1 MFAHRSNTTRGSK
14 VMASLAGLL
23 ALALTFPGVA
33 SAAQKKKKAA
43 ADPNANLPKRVNFD
57 ISKIV
62 WPSPPEI
69 ARVKFVEQL
78 TGEKI
83 DFNRPINKPQ
93 KPKQSWMDRLAGT
106 KPQVD
111 TVQDL
116 PFQLVRTYGLAFDS
130 KGNIYAADQ
139 AVGAIFIF
147 NPDADKKFDVKLIRN
162 GREAHFGL
170 INGLAI
176 DDTDRLF
183 VSDDQHHK
191 VIVINPQHQEEAAFG
206 SDVLVRPGGMAIDE
220 ENRFLYVVDT
230 GSDVVDVFDADSYKL
245 LRRIGT
251 PGKKHLLS
259 DAGNFSL
266 PTNVAVDKEGNVY
279 VTDTLNNRVEIFDAD
294 GKFMSAF
301 GKSGDG
307 PGHFARPK
315 GIAIDRDGHIWVV
328 DAVQQRVQVF
338 DTEGQLLIYFG
349 QPGNWPGQF
358 SAPYDI
364 AIDPKS
370 NLVVTSEQFPGR
382 VQVFRYVTD
391 AEAASERASR
401 EAQPDSTTTKPAEAP
416 AQKSPE
422 ATPPKSDASAKAQR
436 LVTP

>member
-1 MFAHRSNTTRGSK
+1 M
-14 VMASLAGLL
+14 
-23 ALALTFPGVA
+23 
-33 SAAQKKKKAA
+33 
-43 ADPNANLPKRVNFD
+43 
-57 ISKIV
+57 
-62 WPSPPEI
+62 
-69 ARVKFVEQL
+69 
-78 TGEKI
+78 
-83 DFNRPINKPQ
+83 
-93 KPKQSWMDRLAGT
+93 
-106 KPQVD
+106 
-111 TVQDL
+111 VQDL

-139 AVGAIFIF
+139 AVGAIFVF
-147 NPDADKKFDVKLIRN
+147 SPDADKKFDVQMIRN
-162 GREAHFGL
+162 GKEAHFGL

-183 VSDDQHHK
+183 VSDDQSHK
-191 VIVINPQHQEEAAFG
+191 VHVINPQHQEEAAFG
-206 SDVLVRPGGMAIDE
+206 ADVLVRPGGMAIDE

-230 GSDVVDVFDADSYKL
+230 GSDVVDVFDADNYKL
-245 LRRIGT
+245 LRKIGT

-259 DAGNFSL
+259 DPGDFSL

-294 GKFMSAF
+294 GKFVSMF
-301 GKSGDG
+301 GKNGDG

-338 DTEGQLLIYFG
+338 DTEGRLLIYFG
-349 QPGNWPGQF
+349 EPGNWPGQF

-370 NLVVTSEQFPGR
+370 NRVVTSEQFPGR
-382 VQVFRYVTD
+382 VQMFRYVTD
-391 AEAASERASR
+391 AEAATEKASR
-401 EAQPDSTTTKPAEAP
+401 EQQPSNTTSQPVTQP

-422 ATPPKSDASAKAQR
+422 AAPSKSGAAEKAQG

>member
-1 MFAHRSNTTRGSK
+1 MFADRSNTTHGSK
-14 VMASLAGLL
+14 VKAALAGLL
-23 ALALTFPGVA
+23 ALALTLPGVA
-33 SAAQKKKKAA
+33 GAAQKKKK

-78 TGEKI
+78 TGERI
-83 DFNRPINKPQ
+83 DFNRPTNKPQ
-93 KPKQSWMDRLAGT
+93 KSKQSWMDRLAGT

-162 GREAHFGL
+162 GKEARFGL

-183 VSDDQHHK
+183 VSDDQHHN
-191 VIVINPQHQEEAAFG
+191 VIVINPQHQQEAAFG

-230 GSDVVDVFDADSYKL
+230 ESDVVDVFDADSYKL
-245 LRRIGT
+245 LRKIGT
-251 PGKKHLLS
+251 AGKKHLLS

-279 VTDTLNNRVEIFDAD
+279 VTDTMNNRVEIFDAD
-294 GKFMSAF
+294 GKFISAF
-301 GKSGDG
+301 GKNGDG
-307 PGHFARPK
+307 PGQFARPK
-315 GIAIDRDGHIWVV
+315 GIAIDKDGHIWVV

-338 DTEGQLLIYFG
+338 DTEGRLLIYFG

-364 AIDPKS
+364 AIDAKS
-370 NLVVTSEQFPGR
+370 NLVVTSEHFPAR
-382 VQVFRYVTD
+382 VQMFRYVTD
-391 AEAASERASR
+391 AEAAAEKASR
-401 EAQPDSTTTKPAEAP
+401 EAQPGGSTPKPAGAP
-416 AQKSPE
+416 AQNSP
-422 ATPPKSDASAKAQR
+422 AGAPQKTDASAKAPG
-436 LVTP
+436 TGPP

>member
-1 MFAHRSNTTRGSK
+1 
-14 VMASLAGLL
+14 
-23 ALALTFPGVA
+23 
-33 SAAQKKKKAA
+33 
-43 ADPNANLPKRVNFD
+43 
-57 ISKIV
+57 
-62 WPSPPEI
+62 
-69 ARVKFVEQL
+69 
-78 TGEKI
+78 
-83 DFNRPINKPQ
+83 
-93 KPKQSWMDRLAGT
+93 
-106 KPQVD
+106 
-111 TVQDL
+111 
-116 PFQLVRTYGLAFDS
+116 
-130 KGNIYAADQ
+130 
-139 AVGAIFIF
+139 VGAIFIF

-162 GREAHFGL
+162 GKEAHFGL

-183 VSDDQHHK
+183 VSDDQYHK
-191 VIVINPQHQEEAAFG
+191 VHVITPQHQEEAAFG
-206 SDVLVRPGGMAIDE
+206 ADVLVRPGGMAIDE

-245 LRRIGT
+245 LRKIGT

-294 GKFMSAF
+294 GKFISAF
-301 GKSGDG
+301 GRSGDG

-364 AIDPKS
+364 AIDPK
-370 NLVVTSEQFPGR
+370 NNRVVTSEQFPGR
-382 VQVFRYVTD
+382 VQMFRYVTD
-391 AEAASERASR
+391 AEAASEKASR
-401 EAQPDSTTTKPAEAP
+401 ETQPDSTTTKPAEAP
-416 AQKSPE
+416 AQKPPE
-422 ATPPKSDASAKAQR
+422 AAPQNNGASAKAQG
-436 LVTP
+436 LVAP

>member
-1 MFAHRSNTTRGSK
+1 MFADRSNTTHGSK
-14 VMASLAGLL
+14 VKAALAGLL
-23 ALALTFPGVA
+23 ALALTFSGVA
-33 SAAQKKKKAA
+33 GAAQKKKK

-83 DFNRPINKPQ
+83 DFNRPTNKPQ

-139 AVGAIFIF
+139 AVGAIFVF
-147 NPDADKKFDVKLIRN
+147 SPDADKKFDVKLIRN
-162 GREAHFGL
+162 GKEARFGL

-183 VSDDQHHK
+183 VSDDQSHK
-191 VIVINPQHQEEAAFG
+191 VIVINPQHQEESSFG
-206 SDVLVRPGGMAIDE
+206 ADVMVRPGGMAIDE

-230 GSDVVDVFDADSYKL
+230 ESDVVDVFDADSYKL
-245 LRRIGT
+245 LRKIGT
-251 PGKKHLLS
+251 AGKKHLLS

-279 VTDTLNNRVEIFDAD
+279 VTDTLNNRIEIFDAD
-294 GKFMSAF
+294 GKFISAF

-338 DTEGQLLIYFG
+338 DTEGRLLIYLG

-364 AIDPKS
+364 AINPKS

-391 AEAASERASR
+391 AEAAAEKASR

-422 ATPPKSDASAKAQR
+422 AAPHNNGASAKAQG
-436 LVTP
+436 LVAP

>member
-1 MFAHRSNTTRGSK
+1 MFAHRSNTNRGSK
-14 VMASLAGLL
+14 IMAILAGLL
-23 ALALTFPGVA
+23 ALALTLPGVMD
-33 SAAQKKKKAA
+33 AAQKKKKTV
-43 ADPNANLPKRVNFD
+43 DPNAQLPKRVNFD

-62 WPSPPEI
+62 WPGPPDI

-83 DFNRPINKPQ
+83 DFNRPLNKPQ

-130 KGNIYAADQ
+130 KGYIYAADQ
-139 AVGAIFIF
+139 AVGAIFVF

-162 GREAHFGL
+162 GREARFGL

-176 DDTDRLF
+176 DDNDKLF
-183 VSDDQHHK
+183 VSDDKFHK
-191 VIVINPQHQEEAAFG
+191 VIVINPQHQEESSFG
-206 SDVLVRPGGMAIDE
+206 ADVLVRPGGMAIDT

-230 GSDVVDVFDADSYKL
+230 GSDVVDVFDADTYKL
-245 LRRIGT
+245 LRKIGT
-251 PGKKHLLS
+251 PGKKHLLT
-259 DAGNFSL
+259 DPGDFAL

-279 VTDTLNNRVEIFDAD
+279 VTDTMNNRVEIFDAD
-294 GKFMSAF
+294 GKFVSAF
-301 GKSGDG
+301 GRSGDG

-328 DAVQQRVQVF
+328 DGVQQRVQVF
-338 DTEGQLLIYFG
+338 DTEGRLLIYFG
-349 QPGNWPGQF
+349 EPGNWPGQF

-364 AIDPKS
+364 AIDPR
-370 NLVVTSEQFPGR
+370 NNRVVTSEQFPGR
-382 VQVFRYVTD
+382 VQMFRYVTD
-391 AEAASERASR
+391 AEAASEKASR
-401 EAQPDSTTTKPAEAP
+401 EEQHSNTTSKPATEP

-422 ATPPKSDASAKAQR
+422 AAPSNTGAAEKAQG